1 MPAPVLFVI
10 SSNARRG
17 AEIFGFELRN
27 ALRARGR
34 VVDTVALAPGSTA
47 NALDVPVLG
56 RRTLG
61 LSTLRALRRR
71 IEDASVVV
79 SFGSRSLPACAIAA
93 IGTGTPFVYRSIG
106 DAIYHSDSAARRA
119 RVTLYLRRAQVV
131 VALWPD
137 AGRLLVSR
145 HRVAPEKIRV
155 IPRAVPADR
164 FEVVDAAR
172 RADARRRLELPAAA
186 PVALY
191 MAALVD
197 YKDPGTAVDAVA
209 LLPDTHLLVAGD
221 GPDRSR
227 IESYARERLGERA
240 HFVGVIADPASAFAA
255 ANLLVL
261 PSLTEGMPGV
271 TIEAGL
277 SGLPVVATDVGAVR
291 EVVIDGVSGVV
302 VPPRDPAAIARG
314 IEQALASAV
323 EMGRNAREHCLHRFE
338 IGVVS
343 EAWDALLAAVEH
355 DRVSDA
361 DSPTV
366 PRRAP
371 STD

>member
-1 MPAPVLFVI
+1 M
-10 SSNARRG
+10 
-17 AEIFGFELRN
+17 
-27 ALRARGR
+27 
-34 VVDTVALAPGSTA
+34 ALAPGSTA
-47 NALDVPVLG
+47 SPLDVPVLG

-61 LSTLRALRRR
+61 VSTLRALRRR
-71 IEDASVVV
+71 IDHAAVVV
-79 SFGSRSLPACAIAA
+79 SFGSRSLPACAAA
-93 IGTGTPFVYRSIG
+93 SIGTHTPFVYRSIG

-119 RVTLYLRRAQVV
+119 RVTFYLRRARRSWSRCG
-131 VALWPD
+131 LTPD
-137 AGRLLVSR
+137 ASSVSR

-172 RADARRRLELPAAA
+172 RADARRRFELPPDA

-221 GPDRSR
+221 GPERSR
-227 IESYARERLGERA
+227 METYARARLGARV
-240 HFVGVIADPASAFAA
+240 HFVGVIPDPASAFAA

-277 SGLPVVATDVGAVR
+277 SGVPVVATDVGAVR
-291 EVVIDGVSGVV
+291 EVVLDGVTGVV
-302 VPPRDPAAIARG
+302 VPPRDPAAMRSRDRAIARLG
-314 IEQALASAV
+314 AGDGSQ
-323 EMGRNAREHCLHRFE
+323 G
-338 IGVVS
+338 
-343 EAWDALLAAVEH
+343 
-355 DRVSDA
+355 
-361 DSPTV
+361 P
-366 PRRAP
+366 
-371 STD
+371 